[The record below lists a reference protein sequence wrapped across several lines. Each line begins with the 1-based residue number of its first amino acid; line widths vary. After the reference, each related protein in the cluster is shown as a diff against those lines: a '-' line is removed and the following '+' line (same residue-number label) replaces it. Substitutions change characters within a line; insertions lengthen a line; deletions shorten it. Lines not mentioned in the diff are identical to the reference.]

1 MMGKEVDD
9 FRKVVQLMLL
19 KGHDHEAIKKELRD
33 YLLELGKDMAPRRI
47 LYNIA
52 YGGFG
57 LSDRLRA
64 RLSPHLDMDFI
75 REYDLKMREN
85 PMVLQIIVAMG
96 RETCERLPYLLEDVR
111 LCHAKRLES
120 LMVSIQDYK
129 TALMKQKNRPT
140 TQLPKLE
147 DLKEEYGNDLTLQAL
162 KFYDMMEKKKKLQFK
177 SRSYLIGSDD
187 KDSKD
192 FVDFAETNPDR
203 WMEHGRFYVGGFPE
217 VGTTGIK
224 LAHTLL
230 KEAPKLYQI
239 EPNDEI
245 DASIHEAIG
254 LAAASGEYAC
264 LQVKSVPAIVEYQI
278 GEYDGL
284 ESVHW

>member
-1 MMGKEVDD
+1 
-9 FRKVVQLMLL
+9 MLL
-19 KGHDHEAIKKELRD
+19 KGHNHEAIKKELQD

-47 LYNIA
+47 LYNTV

-57 LSDRLRA
+57 LSKRLCA
-64 RLSPHLDMDFI
+64 RLSPHLNKHG
-75 REYDLKMREN
+75 LSMREN
-85 PMVLQIIVAMG
+85 PTLLQIIVAMG
-96 RETCERLPYLLEDVR
+96 RETCDRLPYLLEDVR
-111 LCHAKRLES
+111 LCHSKRLES
-120 LMVSIQDYK
+120 LMVCIQDYK
-129 TALMKQKNRPT
+129 TAPMRQKNKPT
-140 TQLPKLE
+140 MQLPKLE

-162 KFYDMMEKKKKLQFK
+162 KFYDMMEEKEKLRSK
-177 SRSYLIGSDD
+177 SYLIGSDK

-203 WMEHGRFYVGGFPE
+203 WMEHKRFYGGGFHKS
-217 VGTTGIK
+217 GIK

-230 KEAPKLYQI
+230 KEAPELYQI

-278 GEYDGL
+278 REYDGK